1 MRDSQKHPSSVKDL
15 WADRVMTLAKQTLA
29 CGPSMGLQ
37 MHGCRGSTL
46 HAGSRLQLHSSLRRF
61 PQMSSPSSITLPSQ
75 VPPRL
80 GTSPLLPAPCFISS
94 AGSLQK
100 RRDCVQMCL
109 ERGQPLCPGRT
120 CGLGVFTLALFQAVS
135 HTACWRLALLDDN
148 AQPSSHKPVFLRLG

>member
-1 MRDSQKHPSSVKDL
+1 MGRQGNDISQADL
-15 WADRVMTLAKQTLA
+15 GMWTEHGAADA
-29 CGPSMGLQ
+29 
-37 MHGCRGSTL
+37 
-46 HAGSRLQLHSSLRRF
+46 RLQRFDLARWELAPAAFIPPPFPSDVIAFINNAAVTGSLR
-61 PQMSSPSSITLPSQ
+61 
-75 VPPRL
+75 L
-80 GTSPLLPAPCFISS
+80 GNLPLLPAPCFISL

-148 AQPSSHKPVFLRLG
+148 AQPSSHKRVFLRLG